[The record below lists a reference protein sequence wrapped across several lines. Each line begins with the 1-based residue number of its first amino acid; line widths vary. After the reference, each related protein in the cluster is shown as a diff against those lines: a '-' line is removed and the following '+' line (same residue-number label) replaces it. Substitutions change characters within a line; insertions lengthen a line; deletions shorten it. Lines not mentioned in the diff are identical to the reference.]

1 MVLKILC
8 LLFNCLHPQAIL
20 SIRARLRRNN
30 INIRKL
36 GSGIRHVKWT
46 VECLKPVPS
55 CWTCCI
61 EFHLEYNVKLEALF
75 L

>member
-36 GSGIRHVKWT
+36 GSGIRNVKWT

-55 CWTCCI
+55 CCI

>member
-1 MVLKILC
+1 MVLKILF

-20 SIRARLRRNN
+20 CIRPRLRRY
-30 INIRKL
+30 IHIRKL
-36 GSGIRHVKWT
+36 GSGIKNVKWT
-46 VECLKPVPS
+46 VECLKPVPR
-55 CWTCCI
+55 CCI